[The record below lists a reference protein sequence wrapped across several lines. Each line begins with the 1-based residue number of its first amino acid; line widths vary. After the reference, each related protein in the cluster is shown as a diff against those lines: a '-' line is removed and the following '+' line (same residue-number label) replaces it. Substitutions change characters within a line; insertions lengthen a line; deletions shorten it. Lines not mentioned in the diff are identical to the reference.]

1 MTKTPETEL
10 EKITAIFLDEK
21 VVKYPV
27 SFSEKEGW
35 VEMQIPVQ
43 MSEGVTFKAGGKASE
58 EEQDIAQF
66 HWQTVRKEGKVRV
79 LYADPYP
86 TKVVK

>member
-1 MTKTPETEL
+1 MTETTKTESQ
-10 EKITAIFLDEK
+10 KIIAILLDEK

-27 SFSEKEGW
+27 DFNEKEGW

-43 MSEGVTFKAGGKASE
+43 LSEGVTFKSGGRATS

-66 HWQTVRKEGKVRV
+66 HWQTVRKEGKVKV
-79 LYADPYP
+79 IYSDQYP
-86 TKVVK
+86 TKAVK